1 MRPWLEVSVSAIDAS
16 FDGTLILAP
25 SHCLAVGTVADKIIR
40 PFGAMIIGSI
50 AGALSTAGFRF
61 IKPVLQKSRVHDT
74 CGVNNLHGM
83 PGLLAGLFGII
94 LALFPAYSL
103 AKDNMLGTCWEN
115 ENRSGLLQLGY
126 QALTLGVTVIIAVLG
141 GLITGAILRL
151 PLLSDDRPSSYHNDH
166 PHWETP
172 DDFHHGSSSALLSG
186 PVEHHV

>member
-1 MRPWLEVSVSAIDAS
+1 MVLVSVRLTRLSTVHS
-16 FDGTLILAP
+16 LSLSLP
-25 SHCLAVGTVADKIIR
+25 CLAVGTVADKIIR

-50 AGALSTAGFRF
+50 AGAVSTVGFRF

-83 PGLLAGLFGII
+83 PGLLAGLFGMV
-94 LALFPAYSL
+94 LALWPAYSL
-103 AKDNMLGTCWEN
+103 AKDNMVGTCWEH
-115 ENRSGLLQLGY
+115 ENRSGMLQLGY

-151 PLLSDDRPSSYHNDH
+151 PFLSDDRPSSYHNDH